1 MRILWCIDKL
11 PSTHQMSINGKF
23 SGITKDDLL
32 ECGSKNNIRNAAR
45 IIDEL
50 CQAAS
55 RWPEIARECEV
66 PRKVIEA
73 IRSDMLSPV

>member
-1 MRILWCIDKL
+1 
-11 PSTHQMSINGKF
+11 MSINGKF

-32 ECGSKNNIRNAAR
+32 GCGSKNNIRNAAR

-73 IRSDMLSPV
+73 FRPDMLSPV

>member
-1 MRILWCIDKL
+1 MRGQEQ
-11 PSTHQMSINGKF
+11 HQ
-23 SGITKDDLL
+23 D
-32 ECGSKNNIRNAAR
+32 AAQ

-66 PRKVIEA
+66 PRKMIEA
-73 IRSDMLSPV
+73 FRPDMLSPV

>member
-1 MRILWCIDKL
+1 MS
-11 PSTHQMSINGKF
+11 STHQMSINGKF
-23 SGITKDDLL
+23 SDITRDDLL
-32 ECGSKNNIRNAAR
+32 KCGSRNNIRNAAQ

-66 PRKVIEA
+66 PRKMIEA
-73 IRSDMLSPV
+73 FRPDMLSPV